1 MKHVITAIEYQV
13 MYPKLQ
19 GAGALSFP
27 IIPGSGSISAKTSQ
41 DGLTQEITVTARIA
55 QTYPVPEDY
64 TSDMSSVTVRYFDEI
79 AGDIKTISFGS
90 EDLPARFAVEDNAT
104 MSIKCVYTR
113 IL

>member
-1 MKHVITAIEYQV
+1 MKNVITAIEYQV

-19 GAGALSFP
+19 GAGTSSFP

-64 TSDMSSVTVRYFDEI
+64 TSDMSSITVRYSDEI
-79 AGDIKTISFGS
+79 AGDIKSMTFGS
-90 EDLPARFAVEDNAT
+90 SELPARFVVEDNAT
-104 MSIKCVYTR
+104 MSIKCTYTR
-113 IL
+113 VL